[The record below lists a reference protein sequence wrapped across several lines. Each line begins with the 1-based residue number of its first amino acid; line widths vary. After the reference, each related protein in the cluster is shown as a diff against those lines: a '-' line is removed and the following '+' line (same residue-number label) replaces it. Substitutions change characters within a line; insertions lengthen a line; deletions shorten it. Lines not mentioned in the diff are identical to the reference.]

1 MYVRLLAGQGPA
13 FIYPSVNVWIEGNN
27 EAPCG
32 HSSVTTAVQLLLPTP
47 THRNCLYPDM
57 GRIRQTPNICIKSIL
72 RYFGILELCQSSNVN
87 HISALS
93 ESRSQLTSKL

>member
-47 THRNCLYPDM
+47 THRNCLYTDTFISSQYY
-57 GRIRQTPNICIKSIL
+57 GI
-72 RYFGILELCQSSNVN
+72 YVGILELCQSYNVN
-87 HISALS
+87 HISAFS
-93 ESRSQLTSKL
+93 ESRSHLTSKL

>member
-47 THRNCLYPDM
+47 THRNCLYTHMEGQADPQYLYQVNIVVFWYF
-57 GRIRQTPNICIKSIL
+57 RIVSIL
-72 RYFGILELCQSSNVN
+72 
-87 HISALS
+87 
-93 ESRSQLTSKL
+93 